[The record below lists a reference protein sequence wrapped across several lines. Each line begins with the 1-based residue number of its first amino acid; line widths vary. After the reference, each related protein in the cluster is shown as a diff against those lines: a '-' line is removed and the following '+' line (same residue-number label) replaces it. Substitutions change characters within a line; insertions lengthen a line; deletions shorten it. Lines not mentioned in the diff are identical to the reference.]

1 MRKGEHFI
9 VISHHGTRHPVG
21 TEVEVIHIN
30 QSQRDSRP
38 ILARA
43 VGGQTEYWY
52 AFSDLQ
58 SVEEWKYENRS

>member
-1 MRKGEHFI
+1 MRKGERFI
-9 VISHHGTRHPVG
+9 VISNHGTRHPVG

-30 QSQRDSRP
+30 QSQTDSRP

-52 AFSDLQ
+52 AVSDLAKEIDGIK
-58 SVEEWKYENRS
+58 V